1 MAELDLT
8 KLSNEELLAMAG
20 EASPAASAPAGG
32 QDLTKLSNE
41 ELLALDREEPQGDA
55 ALGAIGGA
63 IVPGIGGPLL
73 KAGFSAL
80 PEGAQESVRG
90 LVSGVSEKFRGGQE
104 DPESFKTGEA
114 LGEAGSPTEG
124 FIAKSITDLPF
135 GLGEPILTRYTALAE
150 SLRKGTDFDDELK
163 KAKGLFSGLRKG
175 FEKGSPIASRGAGV
189 VAFIAN
195 PAKKFLPGGVVTKEF
210 TDSTIRSLAQGKP
223 LEEAVS
229 DGLFSGGIAKGFQFV
244 PGATKLAAGKAKSLT
259 SSAFKLA
266 KKFGSKQ
273 KAASV
278 IAQKIRDGASKT
290 LLKGINIGTAG
301 TRKILGK
308 LNRDPQKA
316 SNELIDYYMV
326 NKMSG
331 NDPMGSW
338 DTASALVKDSGK
350 QLGQFTDDLSDTLV
364 KQNKFIDFKKEI
376 AGRIN
381 KEVVRPLE
389 KSLDP
394 DKHAVIATINDWVNN
409 FKQQSVGPGGKST
422 LKSVNAF
429 RQELGKGLDKAWN
442 RLRDPSA
449 QATPQD
455 LGLIRLWKHVNSFA
469 DDAIEA
475 NAKILGPD
483 ANAVFK
489 ELRRGVVKANIAQGH
504 FAKLVPKD
512 FLQADVLG
520 RDYMASIA
528 LENIAK
534 GSISSTLLTGLGFT
548 IRKLSRGAERIA
560 LPAALKGAKKLEEF
574 AAAPRPGFLTPKDTP
589 FSSRLG
595 GAVTRELFE

>member
-1 MAELDLT
+1 
-8 KLSNEELLAMAG
+8 
-20 EASPAASAPAGG
+20 
-32 QDLTKLSNE
+32 
-41 ELLALDREEPQGDA
+41 
-55 ALGAIGGA
+55 
-63 IVPGIGGPLL
+63 
-73 KAGFSAL
+73 
-80 PEGAQESVRG
+80 
-90 LVSGVSEKFRGGQE
+90 
-104 DPESFKTGEA
+104 
-114 LGEAGSPTEG
+114 
-124 FIAKSITDLPF
+124 
-135 GLGEPILTRYTALAE
+135 
-150 SLRKGTDFDDELK
+150 
-163 KAKGLFSGLRKG
+163 
-175 FEKGSPIASRGAGV
+175 
-189 VAFIAN
+189 
-195 PAKKFLPGGVVTKEF
+195 
-210 TDSTIRSLAQGKP
+210 
-223 LEEAVS
+223 
-229 DGLFSGGIAKGFQFV
+229 
-244 PGATKLAAGKAKSLT
+244 
-259 SSAFKLA
+259 
-266 KKFGSKQ
+266 
-273 KAASV
+273 
-278 IAQKIRDGASKT
+278 
-290 LLKGINIGTAG
+290 
-301 TRKILGK
+301 
-308 LNRDPQKA
+308 
-316 SNELIDYYMV
+316 
-326 NKMSG
+326 
-331 NDPMGSW
+331 
-338 DTASALVKDSGK
+338 
-350 QLGQFTDDLSDTLV
+350 
-364 KQNKFIDFKKEI
+364 
-376 AGRIN
+376 
-381 KEVVRPLE
+381 
-389 KSLDP
+389 
-394 DKHAVIATINDWVNN
+394 VIATINDWVNN